1 MKEDEIEKKIRCG
14 ETSRVQ
20 FKRQFTT
27 QRQIAEEMVAF
38 ANCEG
43 GDILFGVDDKTG
55 AVVGLDFDT
64 IQQVSRELG
73 NTANEHVRP
82 TIYIRTDVAEIDGKM
97 ILVATILPGRNKPYK
112 DLTGCIWVKQ
122 GADKRRV
129 TENSEILAL
138 FQQSSEYHPDEAGI
152 PGTSAEDIDS
162 IALNRFF
169 DNVYRK
175 PLKEFDIPKERVLR
189 NLHITDDEGRL
200 TTAGLLFF
208 GQEPQR
214 FKPLFVIKA
223 VWFYGNSIAG
233 TEYRDSRDIE
243 GTIPQMY
250 KQAMQWVQSCL
261 HRPQCGQSFNSIGKL
276 EIPEPVL
283 EELLQNALVH
293 IDLLKPAAIR
303 LLVFDNRVEITN
315 PGCIA
320 GGHTLD
326 EVMLGNSFARNPL
339 MANFCAKMMPYR
351 GLGSGIPR
359 ILSENCHIEFI
370 DSKEGDQFTAR
381 VSRPEW
387 NPDENKSNQVA
398 EFNNQVTK
406 QVIKQSN
413 QVDKI
418 SNQAKANE
426 YPMESQYSILS
437 EPGIKYGQ
445 KLTEKQQKVVNFCA
459 EPRSS
464 AEIMQNLGLSNQ
476 HKNRQKYISQL
487 VEEGY
492 LAMTHP
498 EAPNSPMQR
507 YVAVRS

>member
-1 MKEDEIEKKIRCG
+1 MKKEEIEEKLRCG

-27 QRQIAEEMVAF
+27 QKQIAEEMVAF

-138 FQQSSEYHPDEAGI
+138 FQQSGEYHPDEAGI

-169 DNVYRK
+169 NNVYRK
-175 PLKEFDIPKERVLR
+175 PLKDFGIPQERVLR
-189 NLHITDDEGRL
+189 NLHITDAEGRL

-243 GTIPQMY
+243 GTIPEMY
-250 KQAMQWVQSCL
+250 DQAMRWVQSCL
-261 HRPQCGQSFNSIGKL
+261 RRPQCGQSFNSIGKL

-283 EELLQNALVH
+283 EELLQKRTRTHRPTQASSHPTFGVRQ
-293 IDLLKPAAIR
+293 P
-303 LLVFDNRVEITN
+303 
-315 PGCIA
+315 C
-320 GGHTLD
+320 
-326 EVMLGNSFARNPL
+326 GNHQPW
-339 MANFCAKMMPYR
+339 M
-351 GLGSGIPR
+351 
-359 ILSENCHIEFI
+359 H
-370 DSKEGDQFTAR
+370 
-381 VSRPEW
+381 SR
-387 NPDENKSNQVA
+387 
-398 EFNNQVTK
+398 
-406 QVIKQSN
+406 
-413 QVDKI
+413 
-418 SNQAKANE
+418 
-426 YPMESQYSILS
+426 
-437 EPGIKYGQ
+437 
-445 KLTEKQQKVVNFCA
+445 
-459 EPRSS
+459 R
-464 AEIMQNLGLSNQ
+464 
-476 HKNRQKYISQL
+476 
-487 VEEGY
+487 
-492 LAMTHP
+492 THP
-498 EAPNSPMQR
+498 RRGDVGQLLCPQSAHGKFLRQDDALPRLRLWHSTHSERELP
-507 YVAVRS
+507 Y